1 MGSDQQPGQNPNHNE
16 DDDDIKDM
24 MVNMT
29 KMGTGSEN
37 TYVSG
42 VTFHW

>member
-24 MVNMT
+24 VDMT

-37 TYVSG
+37 TYFSG
-42 VTFHW
+42 DTFHW